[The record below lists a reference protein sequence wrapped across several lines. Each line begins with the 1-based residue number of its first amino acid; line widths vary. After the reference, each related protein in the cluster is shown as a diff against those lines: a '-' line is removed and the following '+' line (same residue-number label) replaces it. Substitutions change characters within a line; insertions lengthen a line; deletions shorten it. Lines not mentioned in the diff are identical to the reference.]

1 MSTPHKKFKS
11 LLLTPKGFKDKDLNL
26 ERYSTSLSEDTKRII
41 NKFEFEVGKLYR
53 TTPGPIQVRLVSFE
67 EPFTYKTNVY
77 KKELIKEL
85 YGTDDYNVKNKMND
99 SFTRKES
106 LLPNI
111 QFISIPKKTHLV
123 FLESAIAF
131 WESKESY
138 VGMFYWCFLYGDIKI
153 IYESTQFHSAYNTFF
168 PV

>member
-85 YGTDDYNVKNKMND
+85 YGTEDYSVKNKMND